1 MKEEGSAGRGSLLS
15 FFEKNAAG
23 GFGLYPQGKFRYPA
37 GIIGF
42 GRILCI
48 RRFRKNQKKQE
59 NGPVSILVI
68 SFILVSQSVSPAVS
82 VLSVNGWEIAC
93 RLFHLLFHKLFQF
106 YVAIFYQ
113 KRLVSGLTQ
122 HRHDE

>member
-93 RLFHLLFHKLFQF
+93 RLFHLLFHKLFHF
-106 YVAIFYQ
+106 YVIIY
-113 KRLVSGLTQ
+113 
-122 HRHDE
+122 D